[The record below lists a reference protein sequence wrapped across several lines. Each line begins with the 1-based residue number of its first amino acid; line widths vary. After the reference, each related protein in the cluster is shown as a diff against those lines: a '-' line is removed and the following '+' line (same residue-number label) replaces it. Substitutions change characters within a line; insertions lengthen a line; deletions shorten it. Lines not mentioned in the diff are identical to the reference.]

1 MISQNKYTNDP
12 TLEVGEDEYGNIYIH
27 YDGKLH
33 NIDGPAHMRVLKSGH
48 TTLESY
54 FLFGKFV
61 SDTQWLEYKDNLPLF
76 LWKYYS
82 DPEFA
87 FSMGIDACNN
97 FHS

>member
-12 TLEVGEDEYGNIYIH
+12 TLEVGEDDAGNIFIY
-27 YDGKLH
+27 YNGKLH
-33 NIDGPAHMRVLKSGH
+33 NPDGPAIIEVLKTCP
-48 TTLESY
+48 TTLQSY
-54 FLFGKFV
+54 FLYGKFI
-61 SDTQWLEYKDNLPLF
+61 SYNKWLEYKDNLPLF